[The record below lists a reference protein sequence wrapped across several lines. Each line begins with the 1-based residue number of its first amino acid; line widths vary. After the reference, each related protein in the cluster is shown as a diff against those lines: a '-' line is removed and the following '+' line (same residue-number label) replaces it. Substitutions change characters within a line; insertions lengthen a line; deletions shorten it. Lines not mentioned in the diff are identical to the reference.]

1 MKLHNIEKSIAL
13 FDRAKS
19 LMPGGVNS
27 PVRAF
32 KNINGNPIFFEKAKG
47 AYLFDADGNEYID
60 YIGSWG
66 PMIMGHSHPEVVNA
80 IKNQADLGTS
90 YGAPTGL
97 ESDLASL
104 IIQCIPSIE
113 KIRMVN
119 SGTEATMSTI
129 RLARGYTNK
138 NKIIKFDGCYHG
150 HVDSLLIK
158 AGSGVSTFGL
168 PDSPGIPKDLA
179 KHTITCPYNDV
190 EAFEK
195 IFHEI
200 KDDLAAVIVEPVAG
214 NMGFVPGTKK
224 FLETLREKT
233 SSSNSLLIFDE
244 VMSGFRVSLGGAQE
258 IYNIKPDLTALGK
271 VIGGGLPVG
280 AFGGKKDI
288 MDYLAPIGPVYQ
300 AGTLSGNPLAM
311 AAGSTLLNLIIK
323 ENKTEKHSMS
333 VFNSSFKNIFKTLKS
348 VYQYKNA
355 FLFLIAFFL
364 FIDGAHTVIYLATT
378 FALNLGLETSS
389 IIQALI
395 LVQFVAFPA
404 TLLWGYVAN
413 KYGDKLV
420 LYITITSYI
429 CIIIYSTTLSSALE
443 FYLLAAWVGFVQG
456 GIQGSSRGMFGK
468 LIPKEKAGE
477 FFGLYNVMGRA
488 GAILGPLMVGT
499 FLTLYGNV
507 RIALLPI
514 AVLFIIGGLLLTRV
528 KNEIV

>member
-1 MKLHNIEKSIAL
+1 MHNIDKSLAL
-13 FDRAKS
+13 FDKAKS

-47 AYLFDADGNEYID
+47 AYLFDADGNKYID

-66 PMIMGHSHPEVVNA
+66 PMIMGHSHPKIVDA

-97 ESDLASL
+97 ESDVASL

-119 SGTEATMSTI
+119 SGTEATMSAI

-138 NKIIKFDGCYHG
+138 DKIIKFDGCYHG

-195 IFHEI
+195 IFDEI

-258 IYNIKPDLTALGK
+258 IYDIKPDLTALGK

-280 AFGGKKDI
+280 AFGGKKDV

-311 AAGSTLLNLIIK
+311 AAGSTLLKLIIEENPFELLEANAK
-323 ENKTEKHSMS
+323 ELLSGI
-333 VFNSSFKNIFKTLKS
+333 KNIMDTAGIPF
-348 VYQYKNA
+348 
-355 FLFLIAFFL
+355 
-364 FIDGAHTVIYLATT
+364 
-378 FALNLGLETSS
+378 
-389 IIQALI
+389 
-395 LVQFVAFPA
+395 
-404 TLLWGYVAN
+404 
-413 KYGDKLV
+413 
-420 LYITITSYI
+420 
-429 CIIIYSTTLSSALE
+429 STNQI
-443 FYLLAAWVGFVQG
+443 G
-456 GIQGSSRGMFGK
+456 GMFGFFFSEK
-468 LIPKEKAGE
+468 LPKNIVDVSASDDNIFALFLNACIRNGIYFAPSKFEAG
-477 FFGLYNVMGRA
+477 
-488 GAILGPLMVGT
+488 
-499 FLTLYGNV
+499 
-507 RIALLPI
+507 
-514 AVLFIIGGLLLTRV
+514 FISTKHG
-528 KNEIV
+528 KNEIHKTLEIIENIIKAGVTKI